1 MHRPFRNGFTLIEL
15 LVVLAIIGMLLT
27 LAVPRYFG
35 SLHVAKE
42 IMLQENL
49 AIVRDAIDKYYSD
62 TGKYPDALE
71 NLVQKRYLRALPID
85 PLTDS
90 VDTWVVVPPED
101 LTKGKIFDI
110 RSSAIGK
117 AKNGKNFGDL

>member
-1 MHRPFRNGFTLIEL
+1 MHRLLRRGFTLIEL
-15 LVVLAIIGMLLT
+15 LVVLAIVGMLLA

-35 SLHVAKE
+35 SLGVAQE
-42 IMLQENL
+42 TMLRENL

-71 NLVQKRYLRALPID
+71 VLVQKRYLRALPID

-90 VDTWVVVPPED
+90 VETWVVVPPED
-101 LTKGKIFDI
+101 ASKGKIFDI
-110 RSSAIGK
+110 RSGAIGK
-117 AKNGKNFGDL
+117 AKNGKNFGEL